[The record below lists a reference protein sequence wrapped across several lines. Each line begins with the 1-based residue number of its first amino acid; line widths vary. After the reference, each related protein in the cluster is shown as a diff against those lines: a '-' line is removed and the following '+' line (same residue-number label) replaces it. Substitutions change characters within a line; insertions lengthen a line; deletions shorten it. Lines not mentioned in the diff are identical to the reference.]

1 MGILIKSILELPVME
16 QARLLAGAS
25 GLQRT
30 VEGISLLESTD
41 STRYLTK
48 NTLVLNNSQL
58 IKDHP
63 DWSMNLIYA
72 LHKKG
77 CSGLAVKIGRHIDS
91 LPDPIL
97 SSAEKLGFPV
107 IALPPNVSPQ
117 S

>member
-25 GLQRT
+25 GLHRT